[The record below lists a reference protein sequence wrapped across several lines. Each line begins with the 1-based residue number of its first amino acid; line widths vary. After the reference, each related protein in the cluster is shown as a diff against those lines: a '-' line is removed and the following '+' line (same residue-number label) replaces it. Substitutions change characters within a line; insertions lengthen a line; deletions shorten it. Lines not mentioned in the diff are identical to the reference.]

1 VPTGGGFRWLLAGN
15 ASANLADGVTF
26 VAIPLI
32 ATTLTTDPTLIAGL
46 SLAYSLVRM
55 LLVVPIGVLVDR
67 IDHRTLLWTANLVR
81 GGLLIGLAV
90 IFAAGLG
97 SLPLLYLMFA
107 AIGVLETAADNAG
120 LAVVP
125 AMVRPDDLDRA
136 NGRIATTQLVADEF
150 VGPPLGG
157 FLFGLALAA
166 PVAVTGGLYAAAG
179 MIFLAL
185 PRRVLP
191 PGPATG
197 ATRNRFWRD
206 AFEGL
211 QWLRGH
217 RRLLALAIT
226 NGLACI
232 AYLAAFS
239 VLVLYAGQVLRLD
252 PTGYGILLAVSAVG
266 GLIGSFVA
274 APLRQRFGYRRV
286 LVGSLILGSVTMI
299 GLAFTDNAFVAAG
312 LLAAYILHATIW
324 NVCGVALRQRLVP
337 EAMRGRNNSLFKL
350 SGLIGLVI
358 GAAIAGPLADGLSLA
373 APFAVAG
380 VIFAG
385 GTVLTW
391 VTARDDPE

>member
-1 VPTGGGFRWLLAGN
+1 MSFGRGFRWLLAGN

-26 VAIPLI
+26 LAIPLV

-67 IDHRTLLWTANLVR
+67 IDHRTLLWTTNLVR

-90 IFAAGLG
+90 IFAADLG
-97 SLPLLYLMFA
+97 SLPLLYLVFA

-125 AMVRPDDLDRA
+125 SIVRPDDLDRA

-150 VGPPLGG
+150 VGPPFGG
-157 FLFGLALAA
+157 FLFGLAVAA

-185 PRRVLP
+185 PRRALP
-191 PGPATG
+191 ESATG
-197 ATRNRFWRD
+197 VTRNRFWRD

-217 RRLLALAIT
+217 RRLLALAVT

-232 AYLAAFS
+232 AYMGAFS

-252 PTGYGILLAVSAVG
+252 PTGYGILLAVSALG

-274 APLRQRFGYRRV
+274 APLRQRFGYRRMLIAS
-286 LVGSLILGSVTMI
+286 LVLGSATMI
-299 GLAFTDNAFVAAG
+299 GLALTDNAIVAAG
-312 LLAAYILHATIW
+312 LLAAYILHVTVW

-358 GAAIAGPLADGLSLA
+358 GAAIAGPLANGLSLA

-391 VTARDDPE
+391 ITARDDPE

>member
-1 VPTGGGFRWLLAGN
+1 VPLGRGFRRLLTGQ
-15 ASANLADGVTF
+15 ASANLADGITF

-32 ATTLTTDPTLIAGL
+32 ATTLTSDPTMIAGL
-46 SLAYSLVRM
+46 SLAYSLVRV

-67 IDHRTLLWTANLVR
+67 VDHRTLLWSTNVVR
-81 GGLLIGLAV
+81 GVLLVGLAV
-90 IFAAGLG
+90 IFATGVG
-97 SLPLLYLMFA
+97 SLLLLYLVFT
-107 AIGVLETAADNAG
+107 AIGILETAADNAG
-120 LAVVP
+120 LSVVP
-125 AMVRPDDLDRA
+125 ALVAADDLDRA

-150 VGPPLGG
+150 VGPPFGG
-157 FLFGLALAA
+157 FLFGLAVAA

-185 PRRVLP
+185 PRRALP
-191 PGPATG
+191 AETIAT
-197 ATRNRFWRD
+197 ARTSLWRE
-206 AFEGL
+206 ALEGL
-211 QWLRGH
+211 HWLRAHG
-217 RRLLALAIT
+217 RLRGLAIT

-252 PTGYGILLAVSAVG
+252 PTGYGLLLAVSAVG

-274 APLRQRFGYRRV
+274 APLRRRFGSRRV
-286 LVGSLILGSVTMI
+286 LILSLILGSVTML
-299 GLAFTDNAFVAAG
+299 GLALTDNPYLAAA
-312 LLAAYILHATIW
+312 LLAAYILHATVW

-337 EAMRGRNNSLFKL
+337 EAMRGRINSLFKL

-358 GAAIAGPLADGLSLA
+358 GAAIAGPLATTWSLA

-385 GTVLTW
+385 GAVL
-391 VTARDDPE
+391 VGLTARTESD